1 VTGFVSLYRNL
12 ESIAALPT
20 YVIIQQGIPY
30 LILPSTF
37 VNGVGARTYG
47 AEFSG
52 NWNVINHWR
61 ISPGYSYFHLHVN
74 GDSSELNPPPGV
86 SPNHQFQVR
95 SLVDLPRHLE
105 WDNTLAYVSK
115 LATGNIPAYARLDS
129 RVGWRL
135 GEFLELSVVGQ
146 NLLTPRH
153 AEFSDTFYPLNHT
166 LVERSVFGKVTWRF
180 R

>member
-1 VTGFVSLYRNL
+1 M
-12 ESIAALPT
+12 
-20 YVIIQQGIPY
+20 
-30 LILPSTF
+30 
-37 VNGVGARTYG
+37 NGAGARTYG

-52 NWNVINHWR
+52 NWNVTGHWR
-61 ISPGYSYFHLHVN
+61 ITPGYSYFHLHED
-74 GDSSELNPPPGV
+74 GDSSAATTTPGV

-95 SLVDLPRHLE
+95 SLLDLPRHLE

-115 LATGNIPAYARLDS
+115 LATGDIPGYVRLDS

-135 GEFLELSVVGQ
+135 GEFVEISVVGQ